1 MRTIGVLMLALPTL
15 TAYQPPAAGAVP
27 QSPRPIDPQRLEFL
41 WADLASTDPI
51 QALAALLAMAD
62 KPEPAVQWLETH
74 LRPVRGDQP
83 QINRWI
89 ADLDSPHFTARARAS
104 EELERVVDIAAPQ
117 LRKALQ
123 EKP

>member
-15 TAYQPPAAGAVP
+15 TAYQPPAVGAVP
-27 QSPRPIDPQRLEFL
+27 QAPRTIDPQRLENL

-62 KPEPAVQWLETH
+62 KPEPAVQLLKTR
-74 LRPVRGDQP
+74 LKPVRGDQA
-83 QINRWI
+83 QISRWI

-104 EELERVVDIAAPQ
+104 DEL
-117 LRKALQ
+117 
-123 EKP
+123 